1 MDMHSSHMREAFRL
15 AERAFEENEVPVGAV
30 ITVENRIIAKG
41 YNRVESLND
50 PTAHAEILALG
61 AAAEYLGHW
70 RMEEASLYV
79 TLEPCVMCIGAI
91 LNARIGNICFGAY
104 DPRFGGCGSRYDLVT
119 GNPYLRQV
127 NLLGGIMQAE
137 SETLMKSFFEKL
149 RERDKEKK
157 AALK

>member
-1 MDMHSSHMREAFRL
+1 MDMHTGFMREAFRL
-15 AERAFEENEVPVGAV
+15 AQRAFEENEVPVGAV

-70 RMEEASLYV
+70 RMEEASIYI

-91 LNARIGNICFGAY
+91 LNARIGNIVFGAT
-104 DPRFGGCGSRYDLVT
+104 DPRFGSCGSRYDLVT
-119 GNPYLRQV
+119 GNPYLKQV
-127 NLLGGIMQAE
+127 NIISGIMKVECEAIIKE
-137 SETLMKSFFEKL
+137 FFIKL

-157 AALK
+157 AI